1 MNEYLTQALE
11 RLDKE
16 FKDGK
21 ALNRYAGVMAGPV
34 KKQLEDFCRQ
44 DGEFA
49 QAVVQG
55 GTFKD
60 CMAAVT
66 KEVGQS
72 LSDLEAYSRAVRF
85 YFPGAKVHFRM
96 ELDLVGDAAAED
108 SKAEAEPRA
117 ERKVLNLA
125 DFF

>member
-11 RLDKE
+11 RLEKE

-21 ALNRYAGVMAGPV
+21 ALNRYAGVMAAPV
-34 KKQLEDFCRQ
+34 RKQLEDFCRQ
-44 DGEFA
+44 DGEFV
-49 QAVVQG
+49 QAVAQG

-66 KEVGQS
+66 KGVGS
-72 LSDLEAYSRAVRF
+72 ALSDIEAYERAVRF
-85 YFPGAKVHFRM
+85 YFPGARIRFQMTV
-96 ELDLVGDAAAED
+96 DLVGDAAEKTVD
-108 SKAEAEPRA
+108 KPKAGI
-117 ERKVLNLA
+117 VLSLA

>member
-1 MNEYLTQALE
+1 MNEYLQAALE

-21 ALNRYAGVMAGPV
+21 SLNKYAGVMAEPV

-49 QAVVQG
+49 QAVAQG
-55 GTFKD
+55 GTFKE
-60 CMAAVT
+60 CMTAVT
-66 KEVGQS
+66 KGVGSS
-72 LSDLEAYSRAVRF
+72 LSDIEAYERAVRF
-85 YFPGAKVHFRM
+85 YFPGARIRFQMTV
-96 ELDLVGDAAAED
+96 DLVGDAAGKTVD
-108 SKAEAEPRA
+108 KP
-117 ERKVLNLA
+117 KDGIVLSLA

>member
-1 MNEYLTQALE
+1 MSEYLAQALE

-21 ALNRYAGVMAGPV
+21 ALNRHAGVMAEPV
-34 KKQLEDFCRQ
+34 RKQLEDFCRQ

-49 QAVVQG
+49 QAVAQG

-66 KEVGQS
+66 KDVGS
-72 LSDLEAYSRAVRF
+72 ALSDVDAYERAVRF
-85 YFPGAKVHFRM
+85 YFPGSRIRFQMTV
-96 ELDLVGDAAAED
+96 DLVGDAAGETVD
-108 SKAEAEPRA
+108 KPKAGI
-117 ERKVLNLA
+117 VLNLA

>member
-1 MNEYLTQALE
+1 MSEYLAQALG

-21 ALNRYAGVMAGPV
+21 ALNRYAGVMAEPV
-34 KKQLEDFCRQ
+34 RKQLEDFCRQ

-49 QAVVQG
+49 QAVAQG

-66 KEVGQS
+66 KGVGS
-72 LSDLEAYSRAVRF
+72 ALSDVDAYERAVRF
-85 YFPGAKVHFRM
+85 YFPGSRIRFQMTV
-96 ELDLVGDAAAED
+96 DLVGDAAGKDEAAAKP
-108 SKAEAEPRA
+108 KAGI
-117 ERKVLNLA
+117 VLNLA

>member
-1 MNEYLTQALE
+1 MNEYLAPALE
-11 RLDKE
+11 RLEKE

-21 ALNRYAGVMAGPV
+21 AVNRYAGVMAEPV
-34 KKQLEDFCRQ
+34 KKQLAAFCKE

-55 GTFKD
+55 GTFKA
-60 CMAAVT
+60 CMEAVT
-66 KEVGQS
+66 KGVGQS

-96 ELDLVGDAAAED
+96 ELDLVGDAAAKD
-108 SKAEAEPRA
+108 SKTETETKA

>member
-1 MNEYLTQALE
+1 MSMSEYLAQALE

-21 ALNRYAGVMAGPV
+21 ALNRYAGVMAEPV

-49 QAVVQG
+49 QAVAQG

-66 KEVGQS
+66 KGVGS
-72 LSDLEAYSRAVRF
+72 ALSDVDAYERAVRF
-85 YFPGAKVHFRM
+85 YFPGSRIRFQMTV
-96 ELDLVGDAAAED
+96 DLVGDAAGED
-108 SKAEAEPRA
+108 EAAAKPKAGI
-117 ERKVLNLA
+117 VLNLA

>member
-1 MNEYLTQALE
+1 MNEYLTKALE

-21 ALNRYAGVMAGPV
+21 ALNRYAGVMAEPV
-34 KKQLEDFCRQ
+34 KKQLVAFCKE

-55 GTFKD
+55 GTFKA
-60 CMAAVT
+60 CMEAVT
-66 KEVGQS
+66 KGVGQS

-85 YFPGAKVHFRM
+85 YFPGAKVRFRM
-96 ELDLVGDAAAED
+96 ELDLVGDAADAQPQRPG
-108 SKAEAEPRA
+108 K
-117 ERKVLNLA
+117 KMLNLA

>member
-1 MNEYLTQALE
+1 MNEYLTEAME
-11 RLDKE
+11 RLNKE

-21 ALNRYAGVMAGPV
+21 ALNRYAGVMAEPV
-34 KKQLEDFCRQ
+34 KKQLVAFCKEDR
-44 DGEFA
+44 EFA

-55 GTFKD
+55 GSFKA
-60 CMAAVT
+60 CMEAVT
-66 KEVGQS
+66 KGVGQS

-108 SKAEAEPRA
+108 SKAETKQKA

>member
-1 MNEYLTQALE
+1 MNEYLQAALE

-21 ALNRYAGVMAGPV
+21 SLNKYAGVMAEPV

-55 GTFKD
+55 GTFKE
-60 CMAAVT
+60 CMTAVT
-66 KEVGQS
+66 KGVGSS
-72 LSDLEAYSRAVRF
+72 LSDIEAYERAVRF
-85 YFPGAKVHFRM
+85 YFPGARIRFQMTV
-96 ELDLVGDAAAED
+96 DLVGDAAGKTVD
-108 SKAEAEPRA
+108 KPKAGI
-117 ERKVLNLA
+117 VLNLA

>member
-1 MNEYLTQALE
+1 MNEYLTKALE

-16 FKDGK
+16 FQAGK
-21 ALNRYAGVMAGPV
+21 GLNRHAGVMAEPV

-55 GTFKD
+55 RTFKD

-66 KEVGQS
+66 KRVGQS

-96 ELDLVGDAAAED
+96 ELDLVGDAAEKD
-108 SKAEAEPRA
+108 SKVETEPKA

>member
-1 MNEYLTQALE
+1 MSEYLNQALE

-21 ALNRYAGVMAGPV
+21 ALNRYAGVMAEPV
-34 KKQLEDFCRQ
+34 RKQLEDFCWQ

-49 QAVVQG
+49 QAVAQG

-66 KEVGQS
+66 KGVGS
-72 LSDLEAYSRAVRF
+72 ALSDVDAYERAVRF
-85 YFPGAKVHFRM
+85 YFPGSRIRFQMTV
-96 ELDLVGDAAAED
+96 DLVGDVGEETP
-108 SKAEAEPRA
+108 SGTP

>member
-1 MNEYLTQALE
+1 MNEYLTKALE

-21 ALNRYAGVMAGPV
+21 SINRYAGVMADPV
-34 KKQLEDFCRQ
+34 KKQLTAFCKE

-66 KEVGQS
+66 KGVGKS

-85 YFPGAKVHFRM
+85 YFPGAKVYFRM

-108 SKAEAEPRA
+108 SKAEAEPKA

>member
-1 MNEYLTQALE
+1 MSRGPHR
-11 RLDKE
+11 RLP
-16 FKDGK
+16 
-21 ALNRYAGVMAGPV
+21 MAEPV
-34 KKQLEDFCRQ
+34 KKQLEAFCKE

-55 GTFKD
+55 GTFKV
-60 CMAAVT
+60 CMEAVT
-66 KEVGQS
+66 KGVGNS
-72 LSDLEAYSRAVRF
+72 LSDLEAYSRAVQF

-96 ELDLVGDAAAED
+96 ELDLVGDAADED
-108 SKAEAEPRA
+108 KPQEAPKA

>member
-1 MNEYLTQALE
+1 MSEYLAQALG

-21 ALNRYAGVMAGPV
+21 ALNRYAGVMAEPV
-34 KKQLEDFCRQ
+34 RKQLEDFCRQ

-49 QAVVQG
+49 QAVAQG

-66 KEVGQS
+66 KGVGS
-72 LSDLEAYSRAVRF
+72 ALSDVDAYERAVRF
-85 YFPGAKVHFRM
+85 YFPGSRIRFQMTV
-96 ELDLVGDAAAED
+96 DLVGDAGEETPSGA
-108 SKAEAEPRA
+108 P

>member
-1 MNEYLTQALE
+1 MNEYLNQALE
-11 RLDKE
+11 RLEKE

-21 ALNRYAGVMAGPV
+21 SVNRYAGVMAEPV
-34 KKQLEDFCRQ
+34 KKQLEAFCKE

-55 GTFKD
+55 GTFKV
-60 CMAAVT
+60 CMEAVT
-66 KEVGQS
+66 KGVGNS
-72 LSDLEAYSRAVRF
+72 LSDLEAYSRAVQF

-96 ELDLVGDAAAED
+96 ELDLVGDAADED
-108 SKAEAEPRA
+108 KPQEAPKA

>member
-1 MNEYLTQALE
+1 MSEYLNQALE

-21 ALNRYAGVMAGPV
+21 ALNRYAGVMAEPV
-34 KKQLEDFCRQ
+34 RKQLEDFCRQ

-49 QAVVQG
+49 QAVAHG

-66 KEVGQS
+66 KGVGS
-72 LSDLEAYSRAVRF
+72 ALSDVDAYERAVRF
-85 YFPGAKVHFRM
+85 YFPGSRIRFQMTV
-96 ELDLVGDAAAED
+96 DLVGDAAGED
-108 SKAEAEPRA
+108 EAAAKPKAGI
-117 ERKVLNLA
+117 VLNLA

>member
-1 MNEYLTQALE
+1 MNEYLTKALE

-21 ALNRYAGVMAGPV
+21 SLNRYAGVMAEPV
-34 KKQLEDFCRQ
+34 KKQLVAFCKE

-55 GTFKD
+55 GTFKA
-60 CMAAVT
+60 CMEAVT
-66 KEVGQS
+66 KGVGQS

-96 ELDLVGDAAAED
+96 ELDLVGDAADAQPQRPG
-108 SKAEAEPRA
+108 K
-117 ERKVLNLA
+117 KMLNLA